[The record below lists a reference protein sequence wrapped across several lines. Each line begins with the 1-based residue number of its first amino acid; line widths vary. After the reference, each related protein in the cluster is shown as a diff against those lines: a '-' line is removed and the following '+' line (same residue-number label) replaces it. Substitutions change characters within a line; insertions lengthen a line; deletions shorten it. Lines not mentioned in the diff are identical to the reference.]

1 MTSVMTSSPPAPLL
15 EADALSMRFGAQ
27 IVFERL
33 SFSFGPGAVALVG
46 PNGSGKSTLISLL
59 CGIETPYGGT
69 IRIAGHDLARHATQ
83 AKARLAYVPDEPAAY
98 EFMRGTEFLVMVDA
112 LRGRRDLR
120 GAGPLIDGLG
130 LAPHM
135 DARFEVMSLGT
146 RKKFMLL
153 SGLMSPAPLVVL
165 DEPTNGI
172 DAGAKAFLAA
182 HIRQE
187 GARRLFFFSTHDGEF
202 IEATGAHCLRLESV

>member
-1 MTSVMTSSPPAPLL
+1 MTSSPPAPLL
-15 EADALSMRFGAQ
+15 AVDALSMRFGAR
-27 IVFERL
+27 IVFEHL
-33 SFSFGPGAVALVG
+33 SFSFAQGAVALVG

-83 AKARLAYVPDEPAAY
+83 AKARLVYVPDEPVAY
-98 EFMRGTEFLVMVDA
+98 GFMRGTEFLVMVDA

-120 GAGPLIDGLG
+120 GAAPLIESLGLG
-130 LAPHM
+130 PHM
-135 DARFEVMSLGT
+135 DTRFEVMSLGT

-153 SGLMSPAPLVVL
+153 AGLMSPAPLVVL

-172 DAGAKAFLAA
+172 DAEAKAFLVA

-202 IEATGAHCLRLESV
+202 IDATGAHCLRLGQTPA